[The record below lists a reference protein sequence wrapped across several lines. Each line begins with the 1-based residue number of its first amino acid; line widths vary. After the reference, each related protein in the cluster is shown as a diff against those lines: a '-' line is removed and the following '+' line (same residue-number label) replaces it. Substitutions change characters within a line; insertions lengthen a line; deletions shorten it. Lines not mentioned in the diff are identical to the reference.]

1 MIASNAT
8 ETTETSGADSPGATG
23 PAPSDAADGA
33 AAAPA
38 ADYGK
43 RLGARLRAIRQQQRL
58 SLSAVQELSGGR
70 WKAVVVGSY
79 ERGDR
84 ALTVARLA
92 ELAAFYNVPIAEIVP
107 PASVA
112 PSGHRTGGGSAST
125 IVLDLEALRALPV
138 QTAGPLTRFAN
149 AIQDQRQDYNNR
161 VLSLRR
167 EDLRA
172 LAIIYDRDL
181 DDLLAQLA
189 AWGVLLQSGPDG
201 AFSAM
206 VDSPGALR

>member
-1 MIASNAT
+1 MTGSKAADVHRT
-8 ETTETSGADSPGATG
+8 EARTEGSATG
-23 PAPSDAADGA
+23 GETD

-38 ADYGK
+38 GDYGK

-112 PSGHRTGGGSAST
+112 ASGGRAGSTAAST
-125 IVLDLEALRALPV
+125 VVLDLNALRALPV
-138 QTAGPLTRFAN
+138 ETAGPLTRFAN

-172 LAIIYDRDL
+172 LAIMYDRDL
-181 DDLLAQLA
+181 DDLMAQLDE
-189 AWGVLLQSGPDG
+189 WGVLISSAGYSPASAMIHPPDG
-201 AFSAM
+201 I
-206 VDSPGALR
+206 V

>member
-1 MIASNAT
+1 MT
-8 ETTETSGADSPGATG
+8 GAVAGSSPE
-23 PAPSDAADGA
+23 APD
-33 AAAPA
+33 PTR
-38 ADYGK
+38 DYAK

-58 SLSAVQELSGGR
+58 TLTAVQELSGGR

-92 ELAAFYNVPIAEIVP
+92 QLAAFYNVPIAEIVP

-112 PSGHRTGGGSAST
+112 PTAPTRGPAATAV
-125 IVLDLEALRALPV
+125 VLNLRALRALP
-138 QTAGPLTRFAN
+138 AAAAEPLTRFAS
-149 AIQDQRQDYNNR
+149 AILDQRQDYNNR
-161 VLSLRR
+161 ILSLRR

-181 DDLLAQLA
+181 GQLLTQLDQ
-189 AWGVLLQSGPDG
+189 WGVLIGPADD
-201 AFSAM
+201 APSAAGELSAE
-206 VDSPGALR
+206 VC

>member
-1 MIASNAT
+1 MVGGVEAGIGTGAEAAT
-8 ETTETSGADSPGATG
+8 PPG
-23 PAPSDAADGA
+23 
-33 AAAPA
+33 
-38 ADYGK
+38 DYGK

-112 PSGHRTGGGSAST
+112 PAGNRPGAAGAST
-125 IVLDLEALRALPV
+125 VVLDLHALRALPV

-181 DDLLAQLA
+181 DDLLAQLG
-189 AWGVLLQSGPDG
+189 AWGVLLRPAPDG
-201 AFSAM
+201 PLSDIIDAP
-206 VDSPGALR
+206 PGIH

>member
-1 MIASNAT
+1 VTRTNAAEVHRT
-8 ETTETSGADSPGATG
+8 DIGTANGAPDT
-23 PAPSDAADGA
+23 
-33 AAAPA
+33 AAPVG
-38 ADYGK
+38 DYGK

-107 PASVA
+107 PASVSPPDSRA
-112 PSGHRTGGGSAST
+112 AAAAST
-125 IVLDLEALRALPV
+125 VMLDLQALRALPV

-149 AIQDQRQDYNNR
+149 AIQDQRQDYSYS

-181 DDLLAQLA
+181 DELLAQLDS
-189 AWGVLLQSGPDG
+189 WGVLLN
-201 AFSAM
+201 
-206 VDSPGALR
+206 

>member
-1 MIASNAT
+1 MNGSN
-8 ETTETSGADSPGATG
+8 TG
-23 PAPSDAADGA
+23 EPEAPS
-33 AAAPA
+33 PA
-38 ADYGK
+38 GDYGK

-107 PASVA
+107 PAA
-112 PSGHRTGGGSAST
+112 IAATGARRGSTANAV
-125 IVLDLEALRALPV
+125 VLDLHALRALPV
-138 QTAGPLTRFAN
+138 STAGPLTRFAN

-181 DDLLAQLA
+181 DVLLAQLA
-189 AWGVLLQSGPDG
+189 QWGVLLG
-201 AFSAM
+201 SADQPISAE
-206 VDSPGALR
+206 VDPPSEIR

>member
-1 MIASNAT
+1 MTGLNSAEPGKAV
-8 ETTETSGADSPGATG
+8 SGE
-23 PAPSDAADGA
+23 
-33 AAAPA
+33 
-38 ADYGK
+38 DYGK

-107 PASVA
+107 QASVA
-112 PSGHRTGGGSAST
+112 PPSNRSGSPST
-125 IVLDLEALRALPV
+125 TVVLDLDALRALPA
-138 QTAGPLTRFAN
+138 QTAGALTRFAS

-161 VLSLRR
+161 ILSLRR

-181 DDLLAQLA
+181 DVLLAQLA
-189 AWGVLLQSGPDG
+189 EWGVLRRSASEPVG
-201 AFSAM
+201 AIIDPPTEA
-206 VDSPGALR
+206 R